1 ACLWFFARDKGVGPG
16 GSVDRRGQVLFI
28 DAREMGYM
36 ITRAQ
41 RGLRAEEIQRIADT
55 VHAWRGMEQL
65 AVSTADVT
73 VEEDAEVTAAGAE
86 YDDVAGF
93 CKSVSTADIK
103 AAGYA
108 LTPGRYVGM
117 AEAPEDAEPL
127 DEKIARL
134 TSELNAQFAESSLL
148 QNRVHRALENLA

>member
-1 ACLWFFARDKGVGPG
+1 
-16 GSVDRRGQVLFI
+16 VLFI

-41 RGLRAEEIQRIADT
+41 RGLKAEEIQRIADT
-55 VHAWRGMEQL
+55 FHAWRGMEQL

-86 YDDVAGF
+86 YEDVAGF
-93 CKSVSTADIK
+93 CKSVSTAEIK

-108 LTPGRYVGM
+108 LTPGRYVGV

-134 TSELNAQFAESSLL
+134 RSELEREFGESSRL
-148 QNRVHRALENLA
+148 QKLVIDQIGRIS